1 MRRKVPKGMNG
12 VRRKLDSSE
21 YKTELVP
28 ATIVSKMQGL
38 KRKLNSGEDYHTK
51 PEVLQT
57 QINTSNTVEVDSDSE
72 VVFNVPQA
80 KKLKTDSESTTD
92 SGIEKDIDEP
102 KPQLKLNIDVAKN
115 LGHSILQGENSAKIL
130 GQTVLQGESAEEIK
144 PRRSPNGYLLSDPLP
159 QGLVL
164 KDLRKKTWK
173 LGKSIGLGGFGE
185 IYAAALLDGKTLSE
199 EDYVVK
205 VEPHNNGPLFVE
217 LHFYCRA
224 TKKEDLDN
232 FAAKKNIKHLGVPD
246 LKGHGSFIHRK
257 KKLRFIVMPRYGT
270 DLQTKIDESKSCLS
284 LESTSHLAT
293 QIIDSLE
300 YLHSQGYVH
309 KDLKANNMIF
319 RRDQK
324 GMNDKLFL
332 VDFGLAS
339 RYLHLGIHRPFEP
352 DQRSAHE
359 GTLEYVSRDGHLGCV
374 SRRGDM
380 ECLLYVIIEW
390 LGGHLP
396 WDTDDDERLKPTKI
410 QEMKIKAFHDIK
422 KFLTEDAF
430 KNTAYPPVMEEMM
443 TYISEMEFEE
453 EPNYNHFRKL
463 FRPYLPATIDNSD
476 DVVMV
481 ENNNK
486 ENIQNKKLPADI
498 SEDDEISFK
507 SPAVMQKNRSNKVEK
522 RQVLP
527 LITKRQQSVSRPW
540 DLKEMQKYNEV
551 KTAIIEVEN
560 TESLKNC
567 TPQMKNA
574 LKRIELRKKG
584 LIQSLFPR
592 RKAGSH
598 FGAPARRKLGMRK
611 NSESQDH
618 VDVSRR
624 VQKTPMKAKDRFF
637 EADIKNPNSV
647 RRSPRSTVQS
657 KIAGNGNTSLG
668 QHLYGIT
675 ASGIGA
681 VTRLVNNI
689 FFAPTKLRPR
699 KQQKS
704 G

>member
-1 MRRKVPKGMNG
+1 MNG
-12 VRRKLDSSE
+12 VRRKLDSAE
-21 YKTELVP
+21 YKIKTELVP
-28 ATIVSKMQGL
+28 TTIQSKMQGL

-57 QINTSNTVEVDSDSE
+57 KINTSNTVEVDSDSE

-92 SGIEKDIDEP
+92 SGIEKDIIEP
-102 KPQLKLNIDVAKN
+102 KPQLKLNIEVAKT
-115 LGHSILQGENSAKIL
+115 LGRSVLQGENSAKIL

-185 IYAAALLDGKTLSE
+185 IYAAALLDGHTLSE

-232 FAAKKNIKHLGVPD
+232 FAAKKNMKHLGVPD

-396 WDTDDDERLKPTKI
+396 WDTDDDERLKPTEI

-422 KFLTEDAF
+422 KFLKDDAF
-430 KNTAYPPVMEEMM
+430 KNKVYPPVMEEMM
-443 TYISEMEFEE
+443 TYISKMKFDE

-463 FRPYLPATIDNSD
+463 FRPYLPANIDNSD
-476 DVVMV
+476 DLG

-486 ENIQNKKLPADI
+486 ENIQNKKLSAI
-498 SEDDEISFK
+498 YEDEEISFK
-507 SPAVMQKNRSNKVEK
+507 SPAVMQKKPSNLVEK
-522 RQVLP
+522 RQVSN
-527 LITKRQQSVSRPW
+527 RVSCRVSRPW
-540 DLKEMQKYNEV
+540 DFKEMQKYKEE
-551 KTAIIEVEN
+551 KTAIIDVEN
-560 TESLKNC
+560 KQSLKNP

-574 LKRIELRKKG
+574 LERIELRKKG
-584 LIQSLFPR
+584 LLHSLFPR
-592 RKAGSH
+592 RKGGSH
-598 FGAPARRKLGMRK
+598 FGAPARRKAGMRK
-611 NSESQDH
+611 NSESQPDGG
-618 VDVSRR
+618 DALRR
-624 VQKTPMKAKDRFF
+624 VQKTPMKAKGHVYLRDL
-637 EADIKNPNSV
+637 EDIKAPNSV

-668 QHLYGIT
+668 QQLYGIT

>member
-1 MRRKVPKGMNG
+1 MRRKVPQGQNG
-12 VRRKLDSSE
+12 LKRKLDSGENKS
-21 YKTELVP
+21 P
-28 ATIVSKMQGL
+28 ALLTTFRSKINGLNL
-38 KRKLNSGEDYHTK
+38 KRKLNSGEDYHQKPVVLTK
-51 PEVLQT
+51 
-57 QINTSNTVEVDSDSE
+57 INTVEIDVDSDSE

-80 KKLKTDSESTTD
+80 KKLKIDPELSTAEQIKKVI
-92 SGIEKDIDEP
+92 IEQ
-102 KPQLKLNIDVAKN
+102 KPEQKSAEVAKPVE
-115 LGHSILQGENSAKIL
+115 ENS
-130 GQTVLQGESAEEIK
+130 EEIK

-164 KDLRKKTWK
+164 KDLHKKTWK
-173 LGKSIGLGGFGE
+173 IGRSIGLGGFGE
-185 IYAAALLDGKTLSE
+185 IYSAALLDGKTLSE
-199 EDYVVK
+199 DDYVVK
-205 VEPHNNGPLFVE
+205 VEPHSNGPLFVE

-224 TKKEDLDN
+224 TKREDLDN
-232 FAAKKNIKHLGVPD
+232 FAAKKNMKHLGVPD
-246 LKGHGSFIHRK
+246 LKGHGSFMHRK
-257 KKLRFIVMPRYGT
+257 KKLRFIVMPRYGK
-270 DLQTKIDESKSCLS
+270 DLQTRIDESKSSLS

-319 RRDQK
+319 KRDQK

-396 WDTDDDERLKPTKI
+396 WDTDEEERLKPTVI
-410 QEMKIKAFHDIK
+410 QQMKINAFHDIK
-422 KFLTEDAF
+422 DFLKNKAF
-430 KNTAYPPVMEEMM
+430 KDKTYPKVMEEMM
-443 TYISEMEFEE
+443 KYVSNMEFEE
-453 EPNYNHFRKL
+453 EPDYHHFRNL
-463 FRPYLPATIDNSD
+463 FRPYLPANIDNSD
-476 DVVMV
+476 DVEMS

-486 ENIQNKKLPADI
+486 ENSQSKQLPAI
-498 SEDDEISFK
+498 AEDEEVDFK
-507 SPAVMQKNRSNKVEK
+507 SPTIMEKNPSNLVEK
-522 RQVLP
+522 RRVLP
-527 LITKRQQSVSRPW
+527 LVMKRQQSVSRPW
-540 DLKEMQKYNEV
+540 GPKEMQIYNAE
-551 KTAIIEVEN
+551 KTAIISVEN
-560 TESLKNC
+560 KESLLNP
-567 TPQMKNA
+567 TPQMTNA
-574 LKRIELRKKG
+574 LKRLQDRKQG
-584 LIQSLFPR
+584 ILPGFFSSR
-592 RKAGSH
+592 RKGGSH
-598 FGAPARRKLGMRK
+598 FGSPARRRGGIRK
-611 NSESQDH
+611 NSESEDKEPL
-618 VDVSRR
+618 RR
-624 VQKTPMKAKDRFF
+624 VVKPQMKAKGYVYEDPK
-637 EADIKNPNSV
+637 APQAPHSV

-681 VTRLVNNI
+681 VTRLVNSM

>member
-1 MRRKVPKGMNG
+1 MRRKVPQGQNG
-12 VRRKLDSSE
+12 LKRKLDSGENKS
-21 YKTELVP
+21 P
-28 ATIVSKMQGL
+28 ALLTNFRSKINGLNL
-38 KRKLNSGEDYHTK
+38 KRKLNSGEDYHQK
-51 PEVLQT
+51 PEVLT
-57 QINTSNTVEVDSDSE
+57 KINTVEIDVDSDSE

-80 KKLKTDSESTTD
+80 KKLKIDPELSTAEQIKKVI
-92 SGIEKDIDEP
+92 IEQ
-102 KPQLKLNIDVAKN
+102 KPEQKSAEVAKPVE
-115 LGHSILQGENSAKIL
+115 ENS
-130 GQTVLQGESAEEIK
+130 EEIK

-159 QGLVL
+159 EGLVL
-164 KDLRKKTWK
+164 KDLHKKTWK
-173 LGKSIGLGGFGE
+173 IGKSIGLGGFGE
-185 IYAAALLDGKTLSE
+185 IYSAALLEGKTLSE

-205 VEPHNNGPLFVE
+205 VEPHSNGPLFVE

-224 TKKEDLDN
+224 TKREDLDN
-232 FAAKKNIKHLGVPD
+232 FAAKKNMKHLGVPD
-246 LKGHGSFIHRK
+246 LKGHGSFMHRK
-257 KKLRFIVMPRYGT
+257 KKLRFIVMPRYGK
-270 DLQTKIDESKSCLS
+270 DLQTRIDESKSSLS

-319 RRDQK
+319 KRDQK

-396 WDTDDDERLKPTKI
+396 WDTDEEERLKPTVI
-410 QEMKIKAFHDIK
+410 QQMKINAFHDIK
-422 KFLTEDAF
+422 DFLKNKAF
-430 KNTAYPPVMEEMM
+430 KDKTYPKVMEEMM
-443 TYISEMEFEE
+443 TYVSNMEFEE
-453 EPNYNHFRKL
+453 EPNYLHFRNL
-463 FRPYLPATIDNSD
+463 FRPYLPANIDNSD
-476 DVVMV
+476 DVEMS

-486 ENIQNKKLPADI
+486 ENIQSKQLPAI
-498 SEDDEISFK
+498 AEDEEVDFK
-507 SPAVMQKNRSNKVEK
+507 SPTIMQKKPSNLVEK
-522 RQVLP
+522 RRVLP
-527 LITKRQQSVSRPW
+527 LVMKRQQSVSRPW
-540 DLKEMQKYNEV
+540 GPKEMQIYNAE
-551 KTAIIEVEN
+551 KTAIISVEN
-560 TESLKNC
+560 KESLLNP
-567 TPQMKNA
+567 TPQMTNA
-574 LKRIELRKKG
+574 LKRLQDRKQG
-584 LIQSLFPR
+584 ILPGFFSSR
-592 RKAGSH
+592 RKGGSH
-598 FGAPARRKLGMRK
+598 FGSPARRRGGIRK
-611 NSESQDH
+611 NSESEDKEPL
-618 VDVSRR
+618 RR
-624 VQKTPMKAKDRFF
+624 VVKPQMKAKGYVYEDPK
-637 EADIKNPNSV
+637 APQSV

-681 VTRLVNNI
+681 VTRLVNSM

>member
-1 MRRKVPKGMNG
+1 MKIRRKVPKGPNG
-12 VRRKLDSSE
+12 QKRKLDSGE
-21 YKTELVP
+21 YKSPELL
-28 ATIVSKMQGL
+28 ANFRSKLNGLNL
-38 KRKLNSGEDYHTK
+38 KRKLNSGEDYHQK
-51 PEVLQT
+51 PEVLT
-57 QINTSNTVEVDSDSE
+57 KVNTVEVDVDSDSE

-80 KKLKTDSESTTD
+80 KKLKLSPKSADIIKKVFES
-92 SGIEKDIDEP
+92 
-102 KPQLKLNIDVAKN
+102 KPELNAKPV
-115 LGHSILQGENSAKIL
+115 LGVKPPPVLGAKPVQDENS
-130 GQTVLQGESAEEIK
+130 EEIK
-144 PRRSPNGYLLSDPLP
+144 PRRSPNGYMLSDPLP
-159 QGLVL
+159 EGLVI

-173 LGKSIGLGGFGE
+173 IGKSIGLGGFGE
-185 IYAAALLDGKTLSE
+185 IYSAALLDGKTLSE

-205 VEPHNNGPLFVE
+205 VEPHSNGPLFVE

-232 FAAKKNIKHLGVPD
+232 FAAKRNMKHLGVPD

-270 DLQTKIDESKSCLS
+270 DLQTRLDESKSSLS

-319 RRDQK
+319 KRNQK

-396 WDTDDDERLKPTKI
+396 WDTDEDEERLKPNVI
-410 QEMKIKAFHDIK
+410 HQMKIDAFHDIK
-422 KFLTEDAF
+422 NFLNNKAF
-430 KNTAYPPVMEEMM
+430 KDKTYPETVELMM
-443 TYISEMEFEE
+443 NYISKMEFEE
-453 EPNYNHFRKL
+453 EPNYYHFRSL
-463 FRPYLPATIDNSD
+463 FRPYLPTNIDNSRD
-476 DVVMV
+476 AEMG

-486 ENIQNKKLPADI
+486 ENIQNKQLPAI
-498 SEDDEISFK
+498 SEDEEVSFK
-507 SPAVMQKNRSNKVEK
+507 SPTIMQKKPSNLVEK
-522 RQVLP
+522 RRVLP
-527 LITKRQQSVSRPW
+527 LVMKRQQSVSRPW
-540 DLKEMQKYNEV
+540 GPKEMQIYNDE
-551 KTAIIEVEN
+551 KTAIITVEN
-560 TESLKNC
+560 KESLLNP
-567 TPQMKNA
+567 TPQMKSV
-574 LKRIELRKKG
+574 LKRIQDRKNG
-584 LIQSLFPR
+584 ILPAFFSAR
-592 RKAGSH
+592 RKGGSH
-598 FGAPARRKLGMRK
+598 FGPPARRRAGMRK
-611 NSESQDH
+611 NSESEDKDPLRK
-618 VDVSRR
+618 VM
-624 VQKTPMKAKDRFF
+624 KTTPMKAKECTF
-637 EADIKNPNSV
+637 EGPTDPKAPNSV

-657 KIAGNGNTSLG
+657 KTAGKTAGNGNTSLG

-681 VTRLVNNI
+681 VTRLVNSI
-689 FFAPTKLRPR
+689 FLL
-699 KQQKS
+699 QQN
-704 G
+704 

>member
-1 MRRKVPKGMNG
+1 MRRKAHG
-12 VRRKLDSSE
+12 RKVDSGDNKS
-21 YKTELVP
+21 TELL
-28 ATIVSKMQGL
+28 TTFRSKMNGL
-38 KRKLNSGEDYHTK
+38 KRKLDSGEDYHQK
-51 PEVLQT
+51 PEILSK
-57 QINTSNTVEVDSDSE
+57 INTVEVDSDSE
-72 VVFNVPQA
+72 SEVSFNVPQA
-80 KKLKTDSESTTD
+80 KKLK
-92 SGIEKDIDEP
+92 IDPELSQTADQIKKVIEP
-102 KPQLKLNIDVAKN
+102 KPAPKLAGVIAAAK
-115 LGHSILQGENSAKIL
+115 LVGENS
-130 GQTVLQGESAEEIK
+130 EEIK

-164 KDLRKKTWK
+164 KDLHKKTWK
-173 LGKSIGLGGFGE
+173 IGRSIGLGGFGE
-185 IYAAALLDGKTLSE
+185 IYSAALLDGNTLSE

-205 VEPHNNGPLFVE
+205 VEPHSNGPLFVE

-232 FAAKKNIKHLGVPD
+232 FAAKNNINHLGVPD

-270 DLQTKIDESKSCLS
+270 DLQTKIDESKENLS

-319 RRDQK
+319 KRDQK

-396 WDTDDDERLKPTKI
+396 WDTDEEERLKPTVI
-410 QEMKIKAFHDIK
+410 QQMKINAFHNIKDFLENKAFKDK
-422 KFLTEDAF
+422 T
-430 KNTAYPPVMEEMM
+430 YPPVMEEMM
-443 TYISEMEFEE
+443 TYVSEMEFEE
-453 EPNYNHFRKL
+453 EPDYNHFRKL
-463 FRPYLPATIDNSD
+463 FRPYLPANIDNSD
-476 DVVMV
+476 DVEMS

-486 ENIQNKKLPADI
+486 ENSKQLPAI
-498 SEDDEISFK
+498 AEDEEVVFK
-507 SPAVMQKNRSNKVEK
+507 SPTVMQKKPSNLVEK
-522 RQVLP
+522 RRP
-527 LITKRQQSVSRPW
+527 LVMKRQQSVSRPW
-540 DLKEMQKYNEV
+540 GPKEMQKYNEE
-551 KTAIIEVEN
+551 KTAIISVEN
-560 TESLKNC
+560 KESLLNP
-567 TPQMKNA
+567 TPQMTNA
-574 LKRIELRKKG
+574 LERIQLRKDGLLQGFFSSRRKG
-584 LIQSLFPR
+584 THFGTPAR
-592 RKAGSH
+592 RKAG
-598 FGAPARRKLGMRK
+598 MRQ
-611 NSESQDH
+611 NSECEVKDPL
-618 VDVSRR
+618 RK
-624 VQKTPMKAKDRFF
+624 VQKTQMKSKGYVYEDLNAPRSK
-637 EADIKNPNSV
+637 

-657 KIAGNGNTSLG
+657 KIAGNGNTSISYSSK
-668 QHLYGIT
+668 LYGIT

-681 VTRLVNNI
+681 VTRLVNSI

>member
-1 MRRKVPKGMNG
+1 MRRKVPQGQNG
-12 VRRKLDSSE
+12 LKRKLDSGENKS
-21 YKTELVP
+21 P
-28 ATIVSKMQGL
+28 ALLTTFRSKINGLNL
-38 KRKLNSGEDYHTK
+38 KRKLNSGEDYHQK
-51 PEVLQT
+51 PEVLT
-57 QINTSNTVEVDSDSE
+57 KINTVEIDVDSDSE

-80 KKLKTDSESTTD
+80 KKLKIDPELSTAEQ
-92 SGIEKDIDEP
+92 IKKVIIEP
-102 KPQLKLNIDVAKN
+102 KPEQKSAEVAKPVE
-115 LGHSILQGENSAKIL
+115 ENS
-130 GQTVLQGESAEEIK
+130 EEVK

-159 QGLVL
+159 EGLVL
-164 KDLRKKTWK
+164 KDLHKKTWK
-173 LGKSIGLGGFGE
+173 IGKSIGLGGFGE
-185 IYAAALLDGKTLSE
+185 IYSAALLDGKTLSE

-205 VEPHNNGPLFVE
+205 VEPHSNGPLFVE

-224 TKKEDLDN
+224 TKREDLDN
-232 FAAKKNIKHLGVPD
+232 FAAKKNMKHLGVPD
-246 LKGHGSFIHRK
+246 LKGHGSFMHRK
-257 KKLRFIVMPRYGT
+257 KKLRFIVMPRYGK
-270 DLQTKIDESKSCLS
+270 DLQTRIDESKSSLS

-319 RRDQK
+319 KRDQK

-396 WDTDDDERLKPTKI
+396 WDTDEEERLKPTVI
-410 QEMKIKAFHDIK
+410 QQMKINAFHDIK
-422 KFLTEDAF
+422 DFLKNKAF
-430 KNTAYPPVMEEMM
+430 KDKTYPKVMEEMM
-443 TYISEMEFEE
+443 TYVSNMEFEE
-453 EPNYNHFRKL
+453 EPDYHHFRNL
-463 FRPYLPATIDNSD
+463 FRPYLPANIDNSD
-476 DVVMV
+476 DVEMS

-486 ENIQNKKLPADI
+486 ENIQSKLPAI
-498 SEDDEISFK
+498 AEDEEVDFK
-507 SPAVMQKNRSNKVEK
+507 SPTIMQKKPSNLVEK
-522 RQVLP
+522 RRVLP
-527 LITKRQQSVSRPW
+527 LIMKRQQSVSRPW
-540 DLKEMQKYNEV
+540 GPKEMQIYNAE
-551 KTAIIEVEN
+551 KTAIISVEN
-560 TESLKNC
+560 KESLLNP
-567 TPQMKNA
+567 TPQMTNA
-574 LKRIELRKKG
+574 LKRLQDRKQG
-584 LIQSLFPR
+584 ILPGFFSSR
-592 RKAGSH
+592 RKGGSH
-598 FGAPARRKLGMRK
+598 FGSPARRRGGIRK
-611 NSESQDH
+611 NSESEDKEPL
-618 VDVSRR
+618 RR
-624 VQKTPMKAKDRFF
+624 VVKPQMKAKGYVYEDPK
-637 EADIKNPNSV
+637 APQSV

-681 VTRLVNNI
+681 VTRLVNSM

>member
-1 MRRKVPKGMNG
+1 MRRKAHG
-12 VRRKLDSSE
+12 RKVDSGDNKS
-21 YKTELVP
+21 TELL
-28 ATIVSKMQGL
+28 TTFRSKMNGL
-38 KRKLNSGEDYHTK
+38 KRKLDSGEDYHQK
-51 PEVLQT
+51 PEILT
-57 QINTSNTVEVDSDSE
+57 KINTVEVDSDSE
-72 VVFNVPQA
+72 SEVSFNVPQA
-80 KKLKTDSESTTD
+80 KKLK
-92 SGIEKDIDEP
+92 IDPELSQTADQIKKVIEP
-102 KPQLKLNIDVAKN
+102 KPAPKLAGVIAAAK
-115 LGHSILQGENSAKIL
+115 LVGENSD
-130 GQTVLQGESAEEIK
+130 EIK

-164 KDLRKKTWK
+164 KDLHKKTWK
-173 LGKSIGLGGFGE
+173 IGRSIGLGGFGE
-185 IYAAALLDGKTLSE
+185 IYSAALLDGNTLSE

-205 VEPHNNGPLFVE
+205 VEPHSNGPLFVE

-232 FAAKKNIKHLGVPD
+232 FAAKNNINHLGVPD

-270 DLQTKIDESKSCLS
+270 DLQTKIDESKENLS

-319 RRDQK
+319 KRDQK

-396 WDTDDDERLKPTKI
+396 WDTDEEERLKPTVIQQQKI
-410 QEMKIKAFHDIK
+410 NAFHNIKDFLKNKAFKDK
-422 KFLTEDAF
+422 T
-430 KNTAYPPVMEEMM
+430 YPPVMEVFM
-443 TYISEMEFEE
+443 TYVSEMEFEE
-453 EPNYNHFRKL
+453 EPDYNHFRNL
-463 FRPYLPATIDNSD
+463 FRPFLPANIDNSD
-476 DVVMV
+476 DVEIS

-486 ENIQNKKLPADI
+486 ENSQSKQLPAI
-498 SEDDEISFK
+498 AEDEEVDFK
-507 SPAVMQKNRSNKVEK
+507 SPPVMRSNLVEK
-522 RQVLP
+522 RRP
-527 LITKRQQSVSRPW
+527 LVMKRQQSVSRPW
-540 DLKEMQKYNEV
+540 GPKEMQKYNEE
-551 KTAIIEVEN
+551 KTAIISVEN
-560 TESLKNC
+560 KESLLNP
-567 TPQMKNA
+567 TPQMTNA
-574 LKRIELRKKG
+574 LERIQLRKDGLLQGFFSSRRKG
-584 LIQSLFPR
+584 THFGTPAR
-592 RKAGSH
+592 RKAG
-598 FGAPARRKLGMRK
+598 MRQ
-611 NSESQDH
+611 NSECEVKDPL
-618 VDVSRR
+618 RK
-624 VQKTPMKAKDRFF
+624 VQKTQMKSKGYVY
-637 EADIKNPNSV
+637 EDINAPRSK

-657 KIAGNGNTSLG
+657 KIAGNGNTLKHTSIS

-681 VTRLVNNI
+681 VTRLVNSI